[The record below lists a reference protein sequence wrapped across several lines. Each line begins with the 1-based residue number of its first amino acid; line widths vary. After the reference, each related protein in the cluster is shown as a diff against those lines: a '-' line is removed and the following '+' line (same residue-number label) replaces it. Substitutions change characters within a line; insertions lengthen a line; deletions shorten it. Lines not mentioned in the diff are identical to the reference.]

1 MIKIPKILAFFL
13 FILMTILL
21 AVSFTNIN
29 WQLFETNYTSYD
41 VYITFR
47 ETLMFLILTIFFMLY
62 YVRTLKKDDK

>member
-29 WQLFETNYTSYD
+29 WQLFETSYTSYD

-47 ETLMFLILTIFFMLY
+47 ETLLFLILTIFFMLY